1 MCLPIEL
8 GGLGIRNV
16 VSFNQGLL
24 GKWLWRYG
32 HEVTHL
38 WWRVIST
45 KYGEGQGGGVLK
57 HAGGL
62 MDVVFG
68 EAFMKGGRAFLSI
81 CLL

>member
-8 GGLGIRNV
+8 GGLGIRSMA
-16 VSFNQGLL
+16 SFNQALL

-38 WWRVIST
+38 WQRVIST
-45 KYGEGQGGGVLK
+45 KYGEVKGGGVRK
-57 HAGGL
+57 CAGGL
-62 MDVVFG
+62 IDVAFG
-68 EAFMKGGRAFLSI
+68 EVFMKGGRVSLSI